1 MPPKPPLRELTP
13 REQALNQRS
22 KKLLQQMEQASHE
35 LASIRRE
42 LEKSTVPDKPSRRTR
57 MPM

>member
-1 MPPKPPLRELTP
+1 LRELTP

-22 KKLLQQMEQASHE
+22 KELLQQMEQASHE

>member
-1 MPPKPPLRELTP
+1 MSSKRPLRELTP

-22 KKLLQQMEQASHE
+22 KELLEQIQKASRE

-42 LEKSTVPDKPSRRTR
+42 LEKSTARELPQPRIR
-57 MPM
+57 MPF

>member
-1 MPPKPPLRELTP
+1 MPPKRPIRELTP
-13 REQALNQRS
+13 REQALNARS
-22 KKLLQQMEQASHE
+22 QQLLKQMQEASHE

-42 LEKSTVPDKPSRRTR
+42 LEKSTVPDKPSRHIR

>member
-1 MPPKPPLRELTP
+1 MPPKRPLRELTP

-22 KKLLQQMEQASHE
+22 KELLDQMQRASQE

-42 LEKSTVPDKPSRRTR
+42 LEKSTAREPPQPRIR
-57 MPM
+57 MPF